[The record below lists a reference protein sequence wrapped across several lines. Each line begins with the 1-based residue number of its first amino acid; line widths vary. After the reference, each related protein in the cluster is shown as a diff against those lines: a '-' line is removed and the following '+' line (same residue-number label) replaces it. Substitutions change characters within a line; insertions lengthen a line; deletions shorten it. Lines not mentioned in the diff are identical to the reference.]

1 MNTETKTAVI
11 RNCTEHM
18 KKGHKMKPTSPAGLS
33 KWVLKLLCS
42 TRLILNT
49 LKLDQGSISL
59 SANLVM
65 TTLLL
70 SPPTLLYSL
79 TFHRNVGRSLPMNP
93 VSVSISTSATRTF
106 FYLSIAGCFQVNGI
120 VASKEPLNSRV

>member
-11 RNCTEHM
+11 HNCTEHM
-18 KKGHKMKPTSPAGLS
+18 KKGYKMKPTSPAGLS

-49 LKLDQGSISL
+49 LQLGQGSISL
-59 SANLVM
+59 LTNLVI
-65 TTLLL
+65 TTLRL

-93 VSVSISTSATRTF
+93 VNVLISTSATRTL
-106 FYLSIAGCFQVNGI
+106 FYLSTAGCF
-120 VASKEPLNSRV
+120 